1 MTKQERLEKSAS
13 DEAETTGA
21 GEDAAEEKKLA
32 EQAGIFEEHMKEV
45 WKDSHINKW
54 LKENYFGNDY
64 PGSRLPLAKRELVT
78 FCFLFS
84 QGGCDMQVVAHA
96 KGNMKIGND
105 KELLMRVISQSLPY
119 IGYPRCLN
127 AVNCVNE
134 AERQMKQE

>member
-1 MTKQERLEKSAS
+1 
-13 DEAETTGA
+13 
-21 GEDAAEEKKLA
+21 
-32 EQAGIFEEHMKEV
+32 
-45 WKDSHINKW
+45 
-54 LKENYFGNDY
+54 
-64 PGSRLPLAKRELVT
+64 
-78 FCFLFS
+78 
-84 QGGCDMQVVAHA
+84 MQVVANA